1 MAFAQVNIN
10 KHEGDGEPALVD
22 PNATAIKVFY
32 FVGEKD
38 NTYPVA
44 NQDQAW
50 AAAWLESGVVT
61 EPWAPVLDLNE
72 VKRRY

>member
-1 MAFAQVNIN
+1 MDLTTFMDLTTCVS
-10 KHEGDGEPALVD
+10 
-22 PNATAIKVFY
+22 FCC
-32 FVGEKD
+32 
-38 NTYPVA
+38 
-44 NQDQAW
+44 NQGQAW

>member
-38 NTYPVA
+38 NT
-44 NQDQAW
+44 
-50 AAAWLESGVVT
+50 
-61 EPWAPVLDLNE
+61 
-72 VKRRY
+72 